1 MKMFFPPTKASF
13 FSQSL
18 SSVTSCFV
26 HNTQTE
32 WKRFRLKLG
41 KMDVQDL
48 RPELSALQVYY
59 RVRLRKRRC
68 VQFRMFLCLWA
79 RLLFEMSARCSP
91 WVCFYWNVCHLIC
104 IGSESEHL
112 YITLTRQP
120 GGKFLSVIVLSFQEH
135 QAFESMSLHQ
145 LPNFFSALPSCCLV
159 TQNAERGSGG
169 GERELKKNTAV
180 LFLLFLHSSRLVN
193 YRRGKVK
200 STWKPLR

>member
-1 MKMFFPPTKASF
+1 MKIPSISDKTAPVPV
-13 FSQSL
+13 SL
-18 SSVTSCFV
+18 AAARLAVASCFFELTV
-26 HNTQTE
+26 YIKE

-48 RPELSALQVYY
+48 RPELSALQLYY
-59 RVRLRKRRC
+59 RVRLCKRRR

-79 RLLFEMSARCSP
+79 RLLFEVSARCSP

-104 IGSESEHL
+104 IGSESERL

-145 LPNFFSALPSCCLV
+145 LPNFFSALPSCSVV
-159 TQNAERGSGG
+159 TQNAERGRGR
-169 GERELKKNTAV
+169 ERESVKKIQ
-180 LFLLFLHSSRLVN
+180 LCYFYYFFI
-193 YRRGKVK
+193 
-200 STWKPLR
+200 PLGQ